1 MKKVGNALYAM
12 AKQNYDIIVLGDF
25 RRPICQ
31 TSTIIDQ
38 LQSAALF
45 GYRIGFVQLKSILI
59 DHPAPLHENLSAMVG
74 EGLLDMLDP
83 DLPTSAK
90 LLIATDPIL
99 FTHVPK
105 RVLQLEARIRLVL
118 VREGPINHLGEQLY
132 DWSKISR
139 HATEVLCGTVSFAPL
154 NQAIRRQ
161 LSDLDPNPRLTE
173 EDWQDVLDPHPWR
186 QKREGYCGS
195 KPVIGRH
202 GPATA
207 DHWPDDKGTL
217 LKAYPDDSQ
226 LKVRIL
232 GSSVILKEII
242 RPFPRN
248 WDVLTQESMGTAEFL
263 ASLDFFIHTHHPS
276 RIDPVDRSILEAM
289 ASGVVTILPPSYEP
303 IFGNAA
309 AYASL
314 DEIQAIVKQFY
325 SDRTAYIQQSRLGA
339 QAIAERFSPTQCVDR
354 LRTLIGSPENEGLT
368 KQTARPTSAKPK
380 RGKRRVLFITINGVG
395 MGHLTRMLAI
405 ARRCSDTIEPVFLT
419 MSQALKVVREQG
431 FLAEFVPSRKY
442 LNCDVARWNGF
453 LCDEVNE
460 LISFYD
466 PAAVLFDGNV
476 PYQGVIDAIKTNPDP
491 WYIWSRRG
499 MWRAGN
505 HTILQREESF
515 DAVLEP
521 GDLADDYDHGLTTQ
535 YRSRTRRVKPIRL
548 LDQRETLPRG
558 EARREL
564 GLSAEKPAVLIQL
577 GAGNNFDYR
586 SIHTTAFNHVTS
598 QHNAEVAV
606 GEWLI
611 SEKPMDLPENVVRL
625 PGYPFARYFNA
636 FDLAISAVGYNSF
649 HELIYAGVPT
659 ILVPNEAMEQDN
671 QLARALYADR
681 HGLAKCVRASEIYE
695 FTSTID
701 QLFDPEIRKQMQHR
715 LDALGSENGAV
726 EAAAFIEEVVY
737 SRRVDRG

>member
-1 MKKVGNALYAM
+1 MTIRH
-12 AKQNYDIIVLGDF
+12 YDIIVLGDF
-25 RRPICQ
+25 RQPTCQ
-31 TSTIIDQ
+31 SSTIVDQ
-38 LQSAALF
+38 LRAASLF

-59 DHPAPLHENLSAMVG
+59 DHPAPLHEEISVMVS
-74 EGLLDMLDP
+74 EGLMHMLDP
-83 DLPTSAK
+83 DLPASAK
-90 LLIATDPIL
+90 LLMAIDPAL
-99 FTHVPK
+99 FTHLPK
-105 RVLQLEARIRLVL
+105 RILQLEARQRIVL
-118 VREGPINHLGEQLY
+118 VRDASINHLGEALH
-132 DWSKISR
+132 DWPKITR
-139 HATEVLCGTVSFAPL
+139 HAAEVLGGTVTFAPL
-154 NQAIRRQ
+154 HPGIRRQ
-161 LSDLDPNPRLTE
+161 LSEISPSPKLTE
-173 EDWQDVLDPHPWR
+173 EDWQDVLDPRPWR
-186 QKREGYCGS
+186 QKRDGFSGS
-195 KPVIGRH
+195 KPVVGRH
-202 GPATA
+202 GADTA
-207 DHWPDDKGTL
+207 NHWPDDPATL
-217 LKAYPDDSQ
+217 LKAYPDDRQ
-226 LKVRIL
+226 LTVRIL
-232 GSSVILKEII
+232 GSGALLKDII
-242 RPFPRN
+242 RPFPQN
-248 WDVLTQESMGTAEFL
+248 WDVLAKESIGTTDFL
-263 ASLDFFIHTHHPS
+263 ASLDFFVHTHHPS
-276 RIDPVDRSILEAM
+276 RADLVDRSILEAM
-289 ASGVVTILPPSYEP
+289 ASGVVTILLPSYEP
-303 IFGNAA
+303 IFGDAAIYAA
-309 AYASL
+309 A
-314 DEIQAIVKQFY
+314 DEIHATIQQLY
-325 SDRTAYIQQSRLGA
+325 SDRAAYIQQSRLGA
-339 QAIAERFSPTQCVDR
+339 QAIAERFSPTQSIER
-354 LRTLIGSPENEGLT
+354 LRALIGSPETEGSG
-368 KQTARPTSAKPK
+368 KQVAHRPSSSEPK

-442 LNCDVARWNGF
+442 LNCDLARWNGF
-453 LCDEVNE
+453 LRDEVNE
-460 LISFYD
+460 LIAFYD

-476 PYQGVIDAIKTNPDP
+476 PYQGVLDAITANPDP

-505 HTILQREESF
+505 HTILEREEVF

-548 LDQRETLPRG
+548 LDQREMLPRG

-586 SIHTTAFNHVTS
+586 SIHTTAFNHVTN
-598 QHNAEVAV
+598 QHQAEVAV

-681 HGLAKCVRASEIYE
+681 HGLAKCVRASEIYD
-695 FTSTID
+695 FTNQID
-701 QLFDPEIRKQMQHR
+701 QLFDPAVRKQMVQR
-715 LDALGSENGAV
+715 LDALESDNGAV
-726 EAAAFIEEVVY
+726 EAAAFVEEVVY